1 MEFIV
6 SSSDLLSQLNTIKGV
21 INSKNT
27 LQILNCFIFTLDGN
41 TLKIEASDL
50 ETTLETSL
58 VLENVK
64 GSGVIAID
72 AKKLT
77 DMLGLFSDEP
87 LTFKIDLTNYKIH
100 ILSASGEYDIVGM
113 SGEEFPKNQALAD
126 NSSSFTVPAEV
137 LQKAVASTSFA
148 TSDDD
153 ARPILTGILFELTDE
168 HLRLVATDSHKL
180 ARYTRTDVKAENNAS
195 FIFPKKPA
203 NILKNILN
211 KEAADNAV
219 NVKFD
224 EKQVI
229 ISLTNF
235 VLNCRLIEGKY
246 PNYAAV
252 IPAQNPNVFQIN
264 KMDFYQKLRRVA
276 YFADPSNGLVK
287 LEMSGS
293 SLSIKAQNLDSDS
306 KAAEE
311 LNCNYEGD
319 DDMKIGFKSK
329 FLLTILD
336 NINSEDVSI
345 QMSDPSRAG
354 IIVPVD
360 KPDENEDV
368 LMLLMP
374 MMI

>member
-1 MEFIV
+1 
-6 SSSDLLSQLNTIKGV
+6 
-21 INSKNT
+21 
-27 LQILNCFIFTLDGN
+27 
-41 TLKIEASDL
+41 
-50 ETTLETSL
+50 
-58 VLENVK
+58 
-64 GSGVIAID
+64 
-72 AKKLT
+72 
-77 DMLGLFSDEP
+77 
-87 LTFKIDLTNYKIH
+87 
-100 ILSASGEYDIVGM
+100 
-113 SGEEFPKNQALAD
+113 
-126 NSSSFTVPAEV
+126 
-137 LQKAVASTSFA
+137 
-148 TSDDD
+148 
-153 ARPILTGILFELTDE
+153 
-168 HLRLVATDSHKL
+168 
-180 ARYTRTDVKAENNAS
+180 
-195 FIFPKKPA
+195 
-203 NILKNILN
+203 LKNILN

-252 IPAQNPNVFQIN
+252 IPAQNPNVLQIN